1 LKYCHYKNGSE
12 CCIKKITNF
21 HIRFVQPKGFL
32 TLSKY
37 AMDVVVE
44 QVEKKVEE
52 VVDKLE
58 EKIVELAPKVEEKV
72 VELTDVVLD
81 KTQTVVEDTTKK
93 VSDEIVAA
101 VESNA
106 VVQKIE
112 ALIDSN
118 PELKAI
124 SDKLEAA
131 LVKEVDGR
139 VFTCWCCCWWWSLK
153 LTRQDPRKVPA
164 TSSPSTSVVQP
175 LPSVQVPEWSPPKV
189 VAPSSSWCCGQKSVV

>member
-1 LKYCHYKNGSE
+1 
-12 CCIKKITNF
+12 
-21 HIRFVQPKGFL
+21 
-32 TLSKY
+32 
-37 AMDVVVE
+37 MDVVVE

-58 EKIVELAPKVEEKV
+58 EKVVELAPKVEEKA

-81 KTQTVVEDTTKK
+81 KTQTVVEDTSKK
-93 VSDEIVAA
+93 VSDAIVAA

-139 VFTCWCCCWWWSLK
+139 VFTCWCCCWWLSLK
-153 LTRQDPRKVPA
+153 VTRQDPRKVPA
-164 TSSPSTSVVQP
+164 TPSPSTSAVQP
-175 LPSVQVPEWSPPKV
+175 LPSVQVPEWSPPTV
-189 VAPSSSWCCGQKSVV
+189 VAPAS